1 MLVELNVKPGVYKN
15 GSAREAKGRYYDA
28 NLVRWKNSK
37 LKPIGGWAKTTSSA
51 ITGKGRT
58 MLPFL
63 DNDKSSYIAV
73 GTSSKLYVYTG
84 KTSAASDITPT
95 DFVAGNDTSAV
106 GVGFGS
112 GPYNGTELLTSAT
125 YTASTISASTTD
137 DSFNDSATGFDT
149 TEFGVGD
156 LIQVSG
162 FTGGSAAANNKAYST
177 GTALTFTTE
186 YALYN
191 RLTTGSAHS
200 LVVNDTVVLSGS
212 DIPAPLV
219 AGTVYHVKT
228 QPTTTAVTLAATA
241 GGTEITLTDNGIG
254 THTLIEQNSHRITGF
269 GSIDATTKLT
279 NKIIVAASNL
289 TTDTNTDPAVDITIS
304 KARNFGED
312 EYAATT
318 ALVTSANLWS
328 FDLWG
333 QYLIACSDSDGKIYY
348 WDPSATD
355 PLETVAAEVNPTYAP
370 TQNTCILVSK
380 ERHLIAFGADGN
392 PKKIEW
398 CTSEDYSTAT
408 GASVNAWYAAATN
421 DAGSFEIDTTGKI
434 RSATKVGN
442 VILINT
448 DVDCH
453 EMRYVGPPYIYSRRL
468 IASSCGI
475 ISRQA
480 VASVAGFAVWMSYNG
495 NFFMYDGSVRP
506 LPCDVSKYIADD
518 MNVVQDGLFYAVA
531 NSLNNEIWWFYVS
544 SAGSD
549 IDRYVIWNY
558 AENWWSI
565 GQLERTAFTDVGVF
579 EKPLGIALNGHI
591 YEHEKKRSGSVTR
604 AADVSFEPTNT
615 NQLSEGDRT
624 LSFGLSSASTNEMTY
639 AETGVFEV
647 GIGDRFANVK
657 TMITDTTA
665 GDNALS
671 FKVYSALNS
680 DSTET
685 VSDSYALGTDGYTH
699 LRETGRQLRLKI
711 LAPFDQDFEI
721 SALRAQ
727 VSAGGRR

>member
-1 MLVELNVKPGVYKN
+1 MLIELKVRPGVYRN
-15 GSAREAKGRYYDA
+15 GSVREAKGRYYDA
-28 NLVRWKNSK
+28 NLIRWKDGK
-37 LKPIGGWAKTTSSA
+37 LRPIGGWAKTTSSA

-73 GTSSKLYVYTG
+73 GTSSKLYIYTG
-84 KTSAASDITPT
+84 KTSAASDITPSG
-95 DFVAGNDTSAV
+95 FVAGNDTSAV

-125 YTASTISASTTD
+125 YTASTISAAASD
-137 DSFNDSATGFDT
+137 DSFNDSASGFDL

-162 FTGGSAAANNKAYST
+162 FTGGGSNNNKT
-177 GTALTFTTE
+177 
-186 YALYN
+186 YA
-191 RLTTGSAHS
+191 
-200 LVVNDTVVLSGS
+200 
-212 DIPAPLV
+212 
-219 AGTVYHVKT
+219 
-228 QPTTTAVTLAATA
+228 
-241 GGTEITLTDNGIG
+241 
-254 THTLIEQNSHRITGF
+254 NSHRITA
-269 GSIDATTKLT
+269 ITTA
-279 NKIIVAASNL
+279 KITCAASTL
-289 TTDTNTDPAVDITIS
+289 DDDAAGEAVTIS
-304 KARNFGED
+304 KARNFGDD
-312 EYAATT
+312 EYSATT
-318 ALVTSANLWS
+318 SLVTTANLWS
-328 FDLWG
+328 FDMWG
-333 QYLIACSDSDGKIYY
+333 EYLIACSDSDGKIYY
-348 WDPSATD
+348 WNPSATD
-355 PLETVAAEVNPTYAP
+355 PLTTVAAPVNPTYAP
-370 TQNTCILVSK
+370 TANTCILVSK

-392 PKKIEW
+392 PKRIEW
-398 CTSEDYSTAT
+398 CTSGNYSTASS
-408 GASVNAWYAAATN
+408 GSVNAWTAAATN

-434 RSATKVGN
+434 RTATKVGN

-448 DVDCH
+448 DVDAH

-480 VASVAGFAVWMSYNG
+480 VTAVAGFAVWMSYNG
-495 NFFMYDGSVRP
+495 NFFIYDGSVKP
-506 LPCDVSKYIADD
+506 LPCDVAKYISDD
-518 MNVVQDGLFYAVA
+518 INVVQDDLFYAVA
-531 NSLNNEIWWFYVS
+531 NSLNSEIWWFYVS
-544 SAGSD
+544 AAGSD

-565 GQLERTAFTDVGVF
+565 GQLERTAFSDVGIF

-591 YEHEKKRSGSVTR
+591 FEHERKRSGSAIR
-604 AADVSFEPTNT
+604 AADVVFEPTNT

-624 LSFGLSSASTNEMTY
+624 LSFGLSSASSNEMTY

-657 TMITDTTA
+657 TMITDTVA

-680 DSTET
+680 DSDET

-699 LRETGRQLRLKI
+699 LRETGRQLRLKVQ
-711 LAPFDQDFEI
+711 APFDQDFEI

-727 VSAGGRR
+727 VSPGGKR

>member
-1 MLVELNVKPGVYKN
+1 MLIELKVRPGVYRN
-15 GSAREAKGRYYDA
+15 GSVREAKGRYYDA
-28 NLVRWKNSK
+28 NLVRWKDGK
-37 LKPIGGWAKTTSSA
+37 LRPIGGWAKTTSSA

-73 GTSSKLYVYTG
+73 GTSSKLYIYTG
-84 KTSAASDITPT
+84 KTSAASDITPSG
-95 DFVAGNDTSAV
+95 FVAGNDTSAV

-125 YTASTISASTTD
+125 YTASTISAATSD
-137 DSFNDSATGFDT
+137 DSFNDSASGFDI

-162 FTGGSAAANNKAYST
+162 FTGAYTGNNKT
-177 GTALTFTTE
+177 
-186 YALYN
+186 YA
-191 RLTTGSAHS
+191 
-200 LVVNDTVVLSGS
+200 
-212 DIPAPLV
+212 
-219 AGTVYHVKT
+219 
-228 QPTTTAVTLAATA
+228 
-241 GGTEITLTDNGIG
+241 
-254 THTLIEQNSHRITGF
+254 NSHRITA
-269 GSIDATTKLT
+269 ITTA
-279 NKIIVAASNL
+279 KITVAASNL
-289 TTDTNTDPAVDITIS
+289 TDATTGQAGTITIS
-304 KARNFGED
+304 KARNYGDD
-312 EYAATT
+312 EYSATT
-318 ALVTSANLWS
+318 SLVTTANLWS
-328 FDLWG
+328 FDMWG
-333 QYLIACSDSDGKIYY
+333 EYLIACSDSDGKIYY
-348 WDPSATD
+348 WNPSATD
-355 PLETVAAEVNPTYAP
+355 PLTTVAAPVNPTYAP
-370 TQNTCILVSK
+370 TANTCILVSK

-392 PKKIEW
+392 PKRIEW
-398 CTSEDYSTAT
+398 CTSGNYSTASS
-408 GASVNAWYAAATN
+408 GSVNAWTAAATN

-434 RSATKVGN
+434 RTATKVGN

-448 DVDCH
+448 DVDAH

-480 VASVAGFAVWMSYNG
+480 VTAVAGFAVWMSYNG
-495 NFFMYDGSVRP
+495 NFFIYDGSVKP
-506 LPCDVSKYIADD
+506 LPCDVAKYISDD
-518 MNVVQDGLFYAVA
+518 INVVQDDLFYAVA
-531 NSLNNEIWWFYVS
+531 NSLNSEIWWFYVS
-544 SAGSD
+544 AAGSD

-565 GQLERTAFTDVGVF
+565 GQLERTAFSDVGIF

-591 YEHEKKRSGSVTR
+591 FEHERKRSGSAIR
-604 AADVSFEPTNT
+604 AADVVFEPTNT

-624 LSFGLSSASTNEMTY
+624 LSFGLSSASSNEMTY

-657 TMITDTTA
+657 TMITDTVA

-680 DSTET
+680 DSDET

-699 LRETGRQLRLKI
+699 LRETGRQLRLKVQ
-711 LAPFDQDFEI
+711 APFDQDFEI

-727 VSAGGRR
+727 VSPGGKR

>member
-28 NLVRWKNSK
+28 NLVRWKNGK

-137 DSFNDSATGFDT
+137 DSLNDSASGFDA

-162 FTGGSAAANNKAYST
+162 FSNAANNKT
-177 GTALTFTTE
+177 
-186 YALYN
+186 YA
-191 RLTTGSAHS
+191 
-200 LVVNDTVVLSGS
+200 
-212 DIPAPLV
+212 
-219 AGTVYHVKT
+219 
-228 QPTTTAVTLAATA
+228 
-241 GGTEITLTDNGIG
+241 
-254 THTLIEQNSHRITGF
+254 NSHRITA
-269 GSIDATTKLT
+269 ITAA
-279 NKIIVAASNL
+279 KITVGASNL
-289 TTDTNTDPAVDITIS
+289 TTDTNTGPAVDITIS

-355 PLETVAAEVNPTYAP
+355 PLETAAAEVNPTYAP

-408 GASVNAWYAAATN
+408 GASVNAWTAAATN

-518 MNVVQDGLFYAVA
+518 MNVVQDDLFYAVP

-544 SAGSD
+544 SSGSD

-579 EKPLGIALNGHI
+579 GKPLGIALNGHI

-680 DSTET
+680 DSDET

-727 VSAGGRR
+727 VSPGGRR

>member
-15 GSAREAKGRYYDA
+15 GSVREAKGRYFDA
-28 NLVRWKNSK
+28 NLVRWKDGK
-37 LKPIGGWAKTTSSA
+37 LRPIGGWAKTTSSA

-84 KTSAASDITPT
+84 KTSAASDITPSG
-95 DFVAGNDTSAV
+95 FVAGNDTSAV

-125 YTASTISASTTD
+125 YTASTISAATSD
-137 DSFNDSATGFDT
+137 DSFNDSASAFPI
-149 TEFGVGD
+149 TEYEVGD

-162 FTGGSAAANNKAYST
+162 FSNAANNKAYST
-177 GTALTFTTE
+177 GTALTFTTD
-186 YALYN
+186 YATNN
-191 RLTTGSAHS
+191 RLTTSSAHS
-200 LVVNDTVVLSGS
+200 LVVNDPVVLSGS

-219 AGTVYHVKT
+219 VGTVYYVKT
-228 QPTTTAVTLAATA
+228 QPTTTAVTLAAA
-241 GGTEITLTDNGIG
+241 PAGTEITLTDNGQG
-254 THTLIEQNSHRITGF
+254 THTITEQNSHRITA
-269 GSIDATTKLT
+269 ITAA
-279 NKIIVAASNL
+279 KITVAASNL
-289 TTDTNTDPAVDITIS
+289 TTESAPGPVTIS

-318 ALVTSANLWS
+318 SLVTSANLWS

-333 QYLIACSDSDGKIYY
+333 QYLIACSDSDGRIWY

-355 PLETVAAEVNPTYAP
+355 PLNTKAALVNATYAP

-392 PKKIEW
+392 PKRIEW
-398 CTSEDYSTAT
+398 CTSEDYSTADS
-408 GASVNAWYAAATN
+408 GSVNAWTAAATN

-434 RSATKVGN
+434 RTATKVGN

-448 DVDCH
+448 DVDAH

-480 VASVAGFAVWMSYNG
+480 VTSVAGFAVWMSYNG

-518 MNVVQDGLFYAVA
+518 INVVQDDLFYAVP

-579 EKPLGIALNGHI
+579 GKPLGIALNGHI
-591 YEHEKKRSGSVTR
+591 FEHEIKRSGSGNR
-604 AADVSFEPTNT
+604 GADVSFEPTNT

-624 LSFGLSSASTNEMTY
+624 LSFGLSSASSNEMTY

-680 DSTET
+680 DSAET

-699 LRETGRQLRLKI
+699 LRETGRHLRLKI

>member
-1 MLVELNVKPGVYKN
+1 MLVELKVQPGVYKN
-15 GSAREAKGRYYDA
+15 GSVREAKGRYFDA
-28 NLVRWKNSK
+28 NLVRWKDGK
-37 LKPIGGWAKTTSSA
+37 LKPIGGWAKTTSST

-73 GTSSKLYVYTG
+73 GTSSKLYIYTG
-84 KTSAASDITPT
+84 KTSTPSDVTPT
-95 DFVAGNDTSAV
+95 DFVAGNDSSAV

-112 GPYNGTELLTSAT
+112 GPFNGTTVLASAT
-125 YTASTISASTTD
+125 YTVGTISAATSD

-177 GTALTFTTE
+177 GTALTFTTDYE
-186 YALYN
+186 TNN
-191 RLTTGSAHS
+191 RLTTSSAHS
-200 LVVNDTVVLSGS
+200 LVVNDPVVLSGS

-219 AGTVYHVKT
+219 VGTVYYVKT
-228 QPTTTAVTLAATA
+228 QPTTTAVTLSTAA
-241 GGTEITLTDNGIG
+241 GGSEITLTDNGIG
-254 THTLIEQNSHRITGF
+254 THTLTEQNSHRITGF
-269 GSIDATTKLT
+269 GSIDAVTKLT
-279 NKIIVAASNL
+279 NKIIVAGSNL
-289 TTDTNTDPAVDITIS
+289 TTDANTGPAVDITIS

-328 FDLWG
+328 FDMWG
-333 QYLIACSDSDGKIYY
+333 EILIACSDSDGKIYY
-348 WDPSATD
+348 WNPSATN
-355 PLETVAAEVNPTYAP
+355 PLATVAAPVNATYAP
-370 TQNTCILVSK
+370 TANTCILVSK

-392 PKKIEW
+392 PKRIEW
-398 CTSEDYSTAT
+398 CTSEDYATAT
-408 GASVNAWYAAATN
+408 SVSVNAWTAASTN

-480 VASVAGFAVWMSYNG
+480 VTSVAGFAVWMSYNG

-518 MNVVQDGLFYAVA
+518 INVVQDDLFYAVA

-544 SAGSD
+544 SSGSD

-579 EKPLGIALNGHI
+579 GKPLGIGLSGHI
-591 YEHEKKRSGSVTR
+591 FEHERKRSGSVIR
-604 AADVSFEPTNT
+604 EAGVGEPSNT

-624 LSFGLSSASTNEMTY
+624 LSFGLSSASSNELTY
-639 AETGVFEV
+639 AETGAFEV

-657 TMITDTTA
+657 TMLTDTVA

-680 DSTET
+680 DSDET

-699 LRETGRQLRLKI
+699 LRETGRHLRLKI

>member
-1 MLVELNVKPGVYKN
+1 MLIDLSLKPGVFRN
-15 GSAREAKGRYYDA
+15 GSVREAKGRYYDA
-28 NLVRWKNSK
+28 NLVRWKNGK
-37 LKPIGGWAKTTSSA
+37 LRPIGGWAKTTSST

-63 DNDKSSYIAV
+63 DNNKSSYIAV

-84 KTSAASDITPT
+84 KTSTPSDVTPSG
-95 DFVAGNDTSAV
+95 FVAGNDSSAV
-106 GVGFGS
+106 GTGFGS
-112 GPYNGTELLTSAT
+112 GPYNGTTVLASAT
-125 YTASTISASTTD
+125 YTASTISAATSD

-149 TEFGVGD
+149 TEYEVGD

-162 FTGGSAAANNKAYST
+162 FTGGSAAANNKTYAY
-177 GTALTFTTE
+177 
-186 YALYN
+186 
-191 RLTTGSAHS
+191 
-200 LVVNDTVVLSGS
+200 
-212 DIPAPLV
+212 
-219 AGTVYHVKT
+219 
-228 QPTTTAVTLAATA
+228 
-241 GGTEITLTDNGIG
+241 
-254 THTLIEQNSHRITGF
+254 SHRITGF
-269 GSIDATTKLT
+269 GSIDAVTKLT

-289 TTDTNTDPAVDITIS
+289 TTDANTGPAVAITIS
-304 KARNFGED
+304 KARNFGD
-312 EYAATT
+312 DYTATT
-318 ALVTSANLWS
+318 SLVTSANLWS

-333 QYLIACSDSDGKIYY
+333 EFLIACSDSDGKIYY
-348 WDPSATD
+348 WNPSATD
-355 PLETVAAEVNPTYAP
+355 PLATVAAEVNPTYAP

-380 ERHLIAFGADGN
+380 ERHLIAFGADAN
-392 PKKIEW
+392 PKRIEW
-398 CTSEDYSTAT
+398 CTSENYSNTT
-408 GASVNAWYAAATN
+408 DSSDNAWTAAATN

-448 DVDCH
+448 DVDVH
-453 EMRYVGPPYIYSRRL
+453 EMRYIGPPYIYSRRN

-506 LPCDVSKYIADD
+506 LPCDVSKYISDD
-518 MNVVQDGLFYAVA
+518 LNVVQDDLFYAVA

-565 GQLERTAFTDVGVF
+565 GQLERTAFTDVGIF
-579 EKPLGIALNGHI
+579 RKPLGIALNGHI
-591 YEHEKKRSGSVTR
+591 YEHERKRSGSAIREAGVG
-604 AADVSFEPTNT
+604 EPENI

-624 LSFGLSSASTNEMTY
+624 LSFGLSSASSNEMTF
-639 AETGVFEV
+639 AETGAFEV

-657 TMITDTTA
+657 TMITDTIA

-680 DSTET
+680 DSDET
-685 VSDSYALGTDGYTH
+685 VSSSYSLGTDGYTH
-699 LRETGRQLRLKI
+699 LRETGRYLRLKI
-711 LAPFDQDFEI
+711 QAPFDQDFEL
-721 SALRAQ
+721 SPLRAQ

>member
-1 MLVELNVKPGVYKN
+1 MLIELNIKPGVYKN
-15 GSAREAKGRYYDA
+15 GSVREAKGRYFDA
-28 NLVRWKNSK
+28 NLVRWKNGK
-37 LKPIGGWAKTTSSA
+37 LKPIGGWAKTTSST

-63 DNDKSSYIAV
+63 DNNKSSYIAV
-73 GTSSKLYVYTG
+73 GTSSKLYIYTG
-84 KTSAASDITPT
+84 KTSTPSDITPSG
-95 DFVAGNDTSAV
+95 FVAGNDTSAV

-112 GPYNGTELLTSAT
+112 GPFNGTGLLTSAT
-125 YTASTISASTTD
+125 YTASTISAATSD
-137 DSFNDSATGFDT
+137 DSFNDSASGFDI

-162 FTGGSAAANNKAYST
+162 FTGGGSNNNKT
-177 GTALTFTTE
+177 
-186 YALYN
+186 YA
-191 RLTTGSAHS
+191 
-200 LVVNDTVVLSGS
+200 
-212 DIPAPLV
+212 
-219 AGTVYHVKT
+219 
-228 QPTTTAVTLAATA
+228 
-241 GGTEITLTDNGIG
+241 
-254 THTLIEQNSHRITGF
+254 NSHRITA
-269 GSIDATTKLT
+269 ITTA
-279 NKIIVAASNL
+279 KITVAASNL
-289 TTDTNTDPAVDITIS
+289 DDDAAGEAVTIS
-304 KARNFGED
+304 KARNYGED
-312 EYAATT
+312 EYT
-318 ALVTSANLWS
+318 ASTSLVTSANLWS
-328 FDLWG
+328 FDMWG
-333 QYLIACSDSDGKIYY
+333 EYLIACSDSDGKIYY
-348 WDPSATD
+348 WNPSATD
-355 PLETVAAEVNPTYAP
+355 PLSTVAAPVNTTYAP

-392 PKKIEW
+392 PKRIEW
-398 CTSEDYSTAT
+398 STSENYSLAT
-408 GASVNAWYAAATN
+408 DASVNAWTAAATN

-434 RSATKVGN
+434 RTATKVGN

-448 DVDCH
+448 DVDAH
-453 EMRYVGPPYIYSRRL
+453 EMRYIGPPYIYSRRL
-468 IASSCGI
+468 VASSCGI

-506 LPCDVSKYIADD
+506 LPCDVSKHISDD
-518 MNVVQDGLFYAVA
+518 INVVQDDLFYAVA

-549 IDRYVIWNY
+549 IDRYVFWNY

-591 YEHEKKRSGSVTR
+591 FEHERKRSGSAIR
-604 AADVSFEPTNT
+604 AAGVGEPTNT

-624 LSFGLSSASTNEMTY
+624 LSFGLSSASSNEMTF

-657 TMITDTTA
+657 TMITDTIA

-711 LAPFDQDFEI
+711 LAPFDQDFEV
-721 SALRAQ
+721 SVPLRAQ

>member
-1 MLVELNVKPGVYKN
+1 MLVELNVKPGGYKN
-15 GSAREAKGRYYDA
+15 GSVREAKGRYFDA
-28 NLVRWKNSK
+28 NLVRWKDGK
-37 LKPIGGWAKTTSSA
+37 LRPIGGWAKTTSST

-84 KTSAASDITPT
+84 KTSAASDITPSG
-95 DFVAGNDTSAV
+95 FVAGNDTSAV

-125 YTASTISASTTD
+125 YTASTISAATSD
-137 DSFNDSATGFDT
+137 DSFNDSASGFDI
-149 TEFGVGD
+149 TEYGVGD
-156 LIQVSG
+156 EIQVSG
-162 FTGGSAAANNKAYST
+162 FTGGGSNNNKT
-177 GTALTFTTE
+177 
-186 YALYN
+186 YA
-191 RLTTGSAHS
+191 
-200 LVVNDTVVLSGS
+200 
-212 DIPAPLV
+212 
-219 AGTVYHVKT
+219 
-228 QPTTTAVTLAATA
+228 
-241 GGTEITLTDNGIG
+241 
-254 THTLIEQNSHRITGF
+254 NSHRITA
-269 GSIDATTKLT
+269 ITAA
-279 NKIIVAASNL
+279 KITVAASNL
-289 TTDTNTDPAVDITIS
+289 DDDAAGEAVTIS

-318 ALVTSANLWS
+318 SLVTSASLWS
-328 FDLWG
+328 FDMWG

-348 WDPSATD
+348 WDPSATN
-355 PLETVAAEVNPTYAP
+355 PLGTVAAPVNATYAP
-370 TQNTCILVSK
+370 TANTCILVSK

-392 PKKIEW
+392 PKRIEW
-398 CTSEDYSTAT
+398 CTSEDYSTADS
-408 GASVNAWYAAATN
+408 GSVNAWTAAATN

-434 RSATKVGN
+434 RTATKVGN

-448 DVDCH
+448 DVDAH

-480 VASVAGFAVWMSYNG
+480 VTSVAGFAVWMSYNG

-518 MNVVQDGLFYAVA
+518 INLVQDDLFYAVP

-579 EKPLGIALNGHI
+579 GKPLGIALNGHI
-591 YEHEKKRSGSVTR
+591 FEHEIKRSGSGNR

-624 LSFGLSSASTNEMTY
+624 LSFGLSSASSNEMTY

-699 LRETGRQLRLKI
+699 LRETGRHLRLKI

>member
-28 NLVRWKNSK
+28 NLVRWKNGK

-84 KTSAASDITPT
+84 KTSAASDITPSG
-95 DFVAGNDTSAV
+95 FVAGNDTSAI

-125 YTASTISASTTD
+125 YTASTISTATSD
-137 DSFNDSATGFDT
+137 DSFNDSASGFDI

-162 FTGGSAAANNKAYST
+162 FTGAYTGNNKT
-177 GTALTFTTE
+177 
-186 YALYN
+186 YA
-191 RLTTGSAHS
+191 
-200 LVVNDTVVLSGS
+200 
-212 DIPAPLV
+212 
-219 AGTVYHVKT
+219 
-228 QPTTTAVTLAATA
+228 
-241 GGTEITLTDNGIG
+241 
-254 THTLIEQNSHRITGF
+254 NSHRITA
-269 GSIDATTKLT
+269 ITAA
-279 NKIIVAASNL
+279 KITVAASNL
-289 TTDTNTDPAVDITIS
+289 DDDAAGEAVTIS

-318 ALVTSANLWS
+318 SLVTSASLWS
-328 FDLWG
+328 FDMWG

-355 PLETVAAEVNPTYAP
+355 PLATVAAPVNATYAP
-370 TQNTCILVSK
+370 TANTCILVSK

-392 PKKIEW
+392 PKRIEW
-398 CTSEDYSTAT
+398 CTSENYSNASS
-408 GASVNAWYAAATN
+408 GADNAWTAAATN

-434 RSATKVGN
+434 RTATKVGN

-448 DVDCH
+448 DVDAH

-480 VASVAGFAVWMSYNG
+480 VTSVAGFAVWMSYNG

-518 MNVVQDGLFYAVA
+518 INVVQDDLFYAVP

-579 EKPLGIALNGHI
+579 GKPLGIALNGHI
-591 YEHEKKRSGSVTR
+591 FEHEIKRSGSGNR

-624 LSFGLSSASTNEMTY
+624 LSFGLSSASSNEMTY

-680 DSTET
+680 DSDET

-699 LRETGRQLRLKI
+699 LRETGRHLRLKI